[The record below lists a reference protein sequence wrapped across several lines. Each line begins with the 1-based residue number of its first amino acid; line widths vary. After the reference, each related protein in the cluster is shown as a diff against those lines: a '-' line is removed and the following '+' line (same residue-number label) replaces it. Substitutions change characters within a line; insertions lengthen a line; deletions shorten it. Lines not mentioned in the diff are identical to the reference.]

1 MTVEVVVKEEAR
13 ALNPS
18 HCVPLTA
25 PLSLC
30 LALRL
35 PHPGSLT
42 VSQGAAV
49 VVVTDRGGGWYDVAL
64 HPAVVGEFTL
74 RVSLSDTAS
83 HTTVIKSFR
92 GRCAQTS

>member
-1 MTVEVVVKEEAR
+1 VS
-13 ALNPS
+13 P
-18 HCVPLTA
+18 TA
-25 PLSLC
+25 ALSLC